1 MFKQFIYLLPTYLPS
16 YMHAYISSLFK
27 YVQLKQ
33 SQYDFNSTLSSSDS
47 DNDDNDDDDNNNDL
61 IPRSEAKN
69 GGGDNTGEGM

>member
-1 MFKQFIYLLPTYLPS
+1 MFKQLIYHLSS
-16 YMHAYISSLFK
+16 YMHTYISSLFK

-47 DNDDNDDDDNNNDL
+47 DNDDDDDNNNDL

>member
-1 MFKQFIYLLPTYLPS
+1 MFKQLTYHLPS

-47 DNDDNDDDDNNNDL
+47 DNDDDDDGNDINDRL
-61 IPRSEAKN
+61 FRSEAKN
-69 GGGDNTGEGM
+69 GGGDKAGEGT